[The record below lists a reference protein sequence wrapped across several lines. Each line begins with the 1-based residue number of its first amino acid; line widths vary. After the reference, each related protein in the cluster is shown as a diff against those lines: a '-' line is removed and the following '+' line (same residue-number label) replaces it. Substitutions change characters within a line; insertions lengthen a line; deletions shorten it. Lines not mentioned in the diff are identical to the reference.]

1 MRNFILAF
9 AMGLLP
15 ASAYAQEAS
24 PEPDPIQFANPEH
37 NLDCAV
43 FILSLI
49 QRGAAKG
56 DDRSASAAPFFMY
69 FVGRYEGSADAFIED
84 ALIERIQNMEADD
97 LAETSLKC
105 LPEVAALTVKLQ
117 GYSEFFKGQQEAGRT
132 SD

>member
-1 MRNFILAF
+1 MRPFILAF

-15 ASAYAQEAS
+15 SSAYAQDAL
-24 PEPDPIQFANPEH
+24 PEPDPIEFANPEH

-43 FILSLI
+43 FILALI
-49 QRGAAKG
+49 EHGVANG
-56 DDRSASAAPFFMY
+56 DDRAASAAPFFMY

-84 ALIERIQNMEADD
+84 ALIERIQKMEGDD

>member
-1 MRNFILAF
+1 MRPFILAF

-15 ASAYAQEAS
+15 SSAYAQDAL
-24 PEPDPIQFANPEH
+24 PEPIEFANPEH

-49 QRGAAKG
+49 ERGVAKG
-56 DDRSASAAPFFMY
+56 DDRAASAAPFFMY
-69 FVGRYEGSADAFIED
+69 FVGRYQGSADAFIED
-84 ALIERIQNMEADD
+84 ALIERIQKMEGDD

-105 LPEVAALTVKLQ
+105 LPEGAALTVKLQ
-117 GYSEFFKGQQEAGRT
+117 GYSEFFKGPQEAGQT